1 MKKTPTQVIKDQ
13 AARLR
18 KYLDKHDIVLSST
31 LALESVCRAVHDR
44 PWNVVQALEPRQNK
58 VAPTA
63 APVTAVYFGYRTQHG
78 TRPLAMIAHRW
89 IAASQGVESINI
101 NQALHQSTD
110 AEILALFETP
120 RQDPW
125 LHLSG
130 RRAAH
135 PSEGEGALVFS
146 GTEDRDDFAVWI
158 AAFRPHLLL
167 SYLAYRYLAGP
178 KELFQ
183 TLTGVHVEPIPGG
196 AEGWQVSIPADTKSL
211 SGMDLRALT
220 QKGFSSKESAE
231 LALAQAL
238 LGGFKSSVNKARWI
252 REDLATLEVEFGSGT
267 AQEVTAKAV
276 VAGRHSEAGDGAPLV
291 LTGGP
296 LSAAQLRAIT
306 DNGKHYV
313 DIVTQVALEE
323 LYSGMDYFGDH
334 LSELVTGSIADLED
348 LSFKAAPTELNL
360 PDPAKGSVWLQIFGG
375 WVPMDQDDED
385 QDQDKT
391 AVVA

>member
-1 MKKTPTQVIKDQ
+1 MKKTPSQVIKDQ

-18 KYLDKHDIVLSST
+18 KYLDKHGIVLSST
-31 LALESVCRAVHDR
+31 LALESVSRAVHDR
-44 PWNVVQALEPRQNK
+44 PWNVAKALEPRQDK
-58 VAPTA
+58 ATLA
-63 APVTAVYFGYRTQHG
+63 SAPVIAVHFEYRTKQG
-78 TRPLAMIAHRW
+78 VQPLALIANRW
-89 IAASQGVESINI
+89 IAASQGVESVNI

-110 AEILALFETP
+110 SEILALFETP
-120 RQDPW
+120 RQEPW

-135 PSEGEGALVFS
+135 PSEGEGALVLS
-146 GTEDRDDFAVWI
+146 GTEDRDDFAIWI

-178 KELFQ
+178 KDLFQ
-183 TLTGVHVEPIPGG
+183 NLTGVHVGPIPGG
-196 AEGWQVSIPADTKSL
+196 EGGWQVSIPADTKSL
-211 SGMDLRALT
+211 TGMDLQALT
-220 QKGFSSKESAE
+220 KKGFSSKGDAE

-252 REDLATLEVEFGSGT
+252 REDLATLEVELGSGT

-276 VAGRHSEAGDGAPLV
+276 VAGRLSEEDGAPLV

-296 LSAAQLRAIT
+296 LPTAQLRAIT

-313 DIVTQVALEE
+313 NIVAQVALAE
-323 LYSGMDYFGDH
+323 LYGGMDYFGDH
-334 LSELVTGSIADLED
+334 LSELVTGSIVDLED

-360 PDPAKGSVWLQIFGG
+360 PAPANGSVWLQIVGG
-375 WVPMDQDDED
+375 WVPMDQDADEE
-385 QDQDKT
+385 QDETSAT
-391 AVVA
+391 A